1 MLLNFTPPPNY
12 LKYLKKKSMQK
23 YKEQI
28 EKEAEKVMMN
38 YLTGN
43 NPEGDFIHSTI
54 GADDNKNWWIAGVN
68 SKISERL
75 KVEFTLEVLEEL
87 KQESPFPNYVP
98 HQYINNKIT
107 ELKKT
112 V

>member
-1 MLLNFTPPPNY
+1 MD
-12 LKYLKKKSMQK
+12 

-28 EKEAEKVMMN
+28 DKEAEKVMMN

-68 SKISERL
+68 SKISERI
-75 KVEFTLEVLEEL
+75 KVEFALRSIRRIKTRIT
-87 KQESPFPNYVP
+87 FPKLCTASIY
-98 HQYINNKIT
+98 K
-107 ELKKT
+107 
-112 V
+112 